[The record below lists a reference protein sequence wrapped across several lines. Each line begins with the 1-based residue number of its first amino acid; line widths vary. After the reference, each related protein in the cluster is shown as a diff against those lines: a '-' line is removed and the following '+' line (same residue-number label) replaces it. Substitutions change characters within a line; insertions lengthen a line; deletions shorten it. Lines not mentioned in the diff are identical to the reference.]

1 MSRKYNHIYSRLVE
15 SKGDIIGHIAYALY
29 KDDKIEYI
37 SHFKEEHNGK
47 EPDEDDLKPFNDIS
61 STESSID
68 KYKYIASRILQS
80 FLDNTLEETKFQI
93 EEELNKN
100 HIALIKETIKPL
112 IPPSTAKSYFHGT
125 MQSIIGAFLFMVL
138 MCALVFIVNLS
149 THKFTITI
157 GGSGNA
163 IMEQADA
170 AKQDN
175 IQEYKQEKI
184 KPLSNR

>member
-1 MSRKYNHIYSRLVE
+1 
-15 SKGDIIGHIAYALY
+15 
-29 KDDKIEYI
+29 
-37 SHFKEEHNGK
+37 
-47 EPDEDDLKPFNDIS
+47 
-61 STESSID
+61 
-68 KYKYIASRILQS
+68 
-80 FLDNTLEETKFQI
+80 
-93 EEELNKN
+93 
-100 HIALIKETIKPL
+100 
-112 IPPSTAKSYFHGT
+112 
-125 MQSIIGAFLFMVL
+125 MVL

-157 GGSGNA
+157 GGSRNA